1 VVVPVDGVSWSC
13 EVWANPVRRLL
24 CLELRAHQEAAVV
37 REFDRE
43 YGQFLEK
50 MIDKAETEVARAAVA
65 LLSAEGRLKAY
76 KLLKQERQK
85 PPRKSWKS
93 RTAHRGRSVKS
104 T

>member
-1 VVVPVDGVSWSC
+1 VDISYTGGPELRCVC
-13 EVWANPVRRLL
+13 EHPG
-24 CLELRAHQEAAVV
+24 CLEYE
-37 REFDRE
+37 RE
-43 YGQFLEK
+43 YDQFLEK

-76 KLLKQERQK
+76 QLLKQERQK

-93 RTAHRGRSVKS
+93 RTPRRGRSAKS